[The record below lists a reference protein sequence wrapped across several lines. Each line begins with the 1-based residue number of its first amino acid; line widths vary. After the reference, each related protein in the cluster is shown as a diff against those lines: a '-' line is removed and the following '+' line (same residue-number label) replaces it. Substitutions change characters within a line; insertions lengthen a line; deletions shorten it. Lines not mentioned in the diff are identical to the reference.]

1 MFCSLTSKPRSR
13 DTEGYMLK
21 DGQLGRLRVSNM
33 RSLGSQALIPCFIT
47 AIKHP
52 PHSST
57 KETNTLHSS
66 PLKFLH
72 LKLFSPQ
79 ITFTAH
85 MMWRVFRLL
94 YYEEHKLEC

>member
-1 MFCSLTSKPRSR
+1 
-13 DTEGYMLK
+13 MLK

-33 RSLGSQALIPCFIT
+33 RSLGSQALIT

-52 PHSST
+52 PNSST

-94 YYEEHKLEC
+94 YYEEHRLEC